1 MSRLPMRVTTMVLSS
16 FAMIGCASLAAPNA
30 SSNAAPNASPNG
42 SPDAA
47 PGAMS
52 TAKKADVPMLGNE
65 VSGTELT
72 ASGASTLYDALVRTR
87 RQYFSARGVNTMQV
101 PAHDQ
106 ILVFRAGMLMGEINV
121 LKMLRPTDVR
131 FVRRLSAVD
140 TYYKYGKQ
148 VTIGGL
154 EIELVNE

>member
-1 MSRLPMRVTTMVLSS
+1 
-16 FAMIGCASLAAPNA
+16 
-30 SSNAAPNASPNG
+30 
-42 SPDAA
+42 
-47 PGAMS
+47 MS

-72 ASGASTLYDALVRTR
+72 ASGASTLYDALIRTR

-101 PAHDQ
+101 PAQDQ

-131 FVRRLSAVD
+131 VVRRLSAVD

>member
-1 MSRLPMRVTTMVLSS
+1 MSRLPMRVTSMVLSA
-16 FAMIGCASLAAPNA
+16 FACVGCASLAVPQGTAAQPTVSHVDARPGRAEAPR
-30 SSNAAPNASPNG
+30 
-42 SPDAA
+42 
-47 PGAMS
+47 
-52 TAKKADVPMLGNE
+52 LGNE

-72 ASGASTLYDALVRTR
+72 ASGATTLYDALIRTR

-101 PAHDQ
+101 PAHDA
-106 ILVFRAGMLMGEINV
+106 ILVFRAGMLMGEMDV

-131 FVRRLSAVD
+131 VVRRLSAVD

-148 VTIGGL
+148 VSVGGL